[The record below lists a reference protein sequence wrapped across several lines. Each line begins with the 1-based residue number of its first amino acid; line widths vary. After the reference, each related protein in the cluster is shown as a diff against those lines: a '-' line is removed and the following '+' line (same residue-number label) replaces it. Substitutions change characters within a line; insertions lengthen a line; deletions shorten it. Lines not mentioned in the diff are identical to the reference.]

1 MSHSRNKLLHMQ
13 LVIDLYLAHKTP
25 DRSNRWVLKNII
37 NPVYPMT
44 ENTLYV
50 YLRTPVRKLLKEIET
65 AKEDSQL
72 KLF

>member
-1 MSHSRNKLLHMQ
+1 MSHSRNKLLQMQ
-13 LVIDLYLAHKTP
+13 LVIELYLEHKTP
-25 DRSNRWVLKNII
+25 DRSNRWVLKHII

-50 YLRTPVRKLLKEIET
+50 YLRTPVRKLLKEIDGV
-65 AKEDSQL
+65 KENKQL